1 MLSPMEKFVPGR
13 DEPDEVAYKG
23 RSYEPRVTFQLKS
36 ISDYQRQQLR
46 SVLFILR
53 LLEARVR
60 AEGSIRKAAAA
71 MGVSKAFLSE
81 VLRGKKPPG
90 YHLAHCVGYV
100 PKVVYMRADATSGGN
115 GAPAVRFPEH
125 LTGPKAG
132 IQNGTTRADREAREV
147 HRAEADE

>member
-1 MLSPMEKFVPGR
+1 MAGR
-13 DEPDEVAYKG
+13 DEPDEVAYRG
-23 RSYEPRVTFQLKS
+23 RSYEPRVTFHLKS
-36 ISDYQRQQLR
+36 ISDAQRQQLR
-46 SVLFILR
+46 SVLFVLR

-90 YHLAHCVGYV
+90 YHLSYCVGYV
-100 PKVVYMRADATSGGN
+100 PKVVYMRATQTDPT
-115 GAPAVRFPEH
+115 APFPEY

-132 IQNGTTRADREAREV
+132 VQNGTDAASRRADEV
-147 HRAEADE
+147 RRAEADE